1 MDFFLKG
8 FIPEALMCESKP
20 HDLFG
25 GHL

>member
-8 FIPEALMCESKP
+8 FLPEALMCESKP